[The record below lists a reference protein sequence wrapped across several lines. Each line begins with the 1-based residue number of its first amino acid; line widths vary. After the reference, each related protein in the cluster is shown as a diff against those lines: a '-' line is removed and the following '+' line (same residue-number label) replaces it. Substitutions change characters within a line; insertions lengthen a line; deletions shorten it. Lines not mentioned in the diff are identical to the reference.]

1 MMYISLYIQNPFMT
15 DTLSI
20 AEARRILPTL
30 VREAENGKAV
40 TLTRRGT
47 PVAVLLGKRQY
58 EQFTAGR
65 RSFAEAYGQFAQVTD
80 LADLALDPDALFADT
95 RDSVPGRDVQ
105 L

>member
-1 MMYISLYIQNPFMT
+1 MYIILYIQNRSMT

-20 AEARRILPTL
+20 ADARRNLPTL
-30 VREAENGKAV
+30 VREAEKGKAV

-47 PVAVLLGKRQY
+47 PVAVLVGRRQY

-80 LADLALDPDALFADT
+80 LAGLELDPDALFGDT
-95 RDSVPGRDVQ
+95 RDSVPGRDVE